1 MTAAIQID
9 VGVGELIDKITILE
23 IKQGQITLPEKLKN
37 IRHELNL
44 LNQVK
49 ASLQLSEESARLEK
63 ELKTI
68 NKKLWD
74 IEDEIRL
81 CESNKRFD
89 EQFIQLARSVYI
101 TNDKRCDVKRQINVH
116 HGSQIIEEKSYEE
129 YEAGA

>member
-1 MTAAIQID
+1 MTAAIRID

-23 IKQGQITLPEKLKN
+23 IKQEQITVPEKLEN

-129 YEAGA
+129 YEADA

>member
-1 MTAAIQID
+1 MTAAIRID

-23 IKQGQITLPEKLKN
+23 IKQEQITVPEKLEN

-101 TNDKRCDVKRQINVH
+101 TNDKRCEVKRQINVH

-129 YEAGA
+129 YEADA

>member
-1 MTAAIQID
+1 MTAAIRID

-23 IKQGQITLPEKLKN
+23 IKQEQITVPEKLEN

-49 ASLQLSEESARLEK
+49 AGLQLSEESARLEK

-101 TNDKRCDVKRQINVH
+101 TNDKRCEVKRQINVH

-129 YEAGA
+129 YEADA